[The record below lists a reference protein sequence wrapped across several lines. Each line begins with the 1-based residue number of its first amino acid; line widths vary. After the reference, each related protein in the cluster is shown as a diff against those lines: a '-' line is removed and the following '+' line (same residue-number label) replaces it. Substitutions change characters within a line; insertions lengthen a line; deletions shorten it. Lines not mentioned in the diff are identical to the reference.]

1 MSTVLLTGA
10 TGFVGSHIAKAL
22 VRQGYRVR
30 CLLRTSSSPQY
41 LPAEVEQVIAALD
54 DESGLERALKGCDI
68 VIHAAGVT
76 RVQSNLEY
84 LQVNVTGTANLASAV
99 KRSGVRRFVF
109 ISSLA
114 ARGPDGH
121 SAPVS
126 LYGASKLA
134 AEQVLRGYAGAF
146 ELVMLRPA
154 GVYGPRDR
162 DFLTLFQMAER
173 GVAALPAGDLP
184 LQLIHATDVA
194 EACLAA
200 LRCQIVK
207 EMPPLPLASSEV
219 VNQQVLINM
228 LAQLSN
234 CHLYTMR
241 LPAQLLEFAGLLA
254 EGAGYLSCRAP
265 AFDRR
270 RARDIAHYSYTC
282 DTSVTTQV
290 LQWQA
295 RTRLSEGLAAT
306 RTWYQNAGW
315 L

>member
-10 TGFVGSHIAKAL
+10 TGFVGSHIAEAL

-30 CLLRTSSSPQY
+30 CLLRASSSPQY
-41 LPAEVEQVIAALD
+41 LPAAVEQVVVALG
-54 DESGLERALKGCDI
+54 DESRLERALTGCAM

-76 RVQSNLEY
+76 RVRRSLEY
-84 LQVNVTGTANLASAV
+84 LQVNVTGTANLASAA

-114 ARGPDGH
+114 ARGPDNH

-134 AEQVLRGYAGAF
+134 AEQQLRGYADTL
-146 ELVMLRPA
+146 EVVVLRPA

-173 GVAALPAGDLP
+173 GVAVLPAGDLP
-184 LQLIHATDVA
+184 LQLIHASDVA
-194 EACLAA
+194 DACLAA
-200 LRCQIVK
+200 LHSQGVK
-207 EMPPLPLASSEV
+207 ETPPLPLASSEI
-219 VNQQVLINM
+219 VNQQLLIDM
-228 LAQLSN
+228 LGHLSN
-234 CHLYTMR
+234 RHLYKFR
-241 LPAQLLEFAGLLA
+241 LPPQLLEVAGLLA
-254 EGAGYLSCRAP
+254 EGAGYLSRQAP

-270 RARDIAHYSYTC
+270 RARDVARYSYTC
-282 DTSVTTQV
+282 DTSGTTQV
-290 LQWQA
+290 LGWQA
-295 RTRLSEGLAAT
+295 ATGLADGLAAT
-306 RTWYQNAGW
+306 RAWYQKAGW